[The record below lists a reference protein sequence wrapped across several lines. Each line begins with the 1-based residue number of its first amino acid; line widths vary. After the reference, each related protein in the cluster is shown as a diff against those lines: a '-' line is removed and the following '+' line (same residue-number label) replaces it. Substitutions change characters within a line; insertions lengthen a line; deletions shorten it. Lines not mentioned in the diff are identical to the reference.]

1 MPELTAPPFDPEL
14 HAALGLIAEVI
25 KPTLTP
31 DMIPLMRE
39 MPADPTLDDQVAAV
53 GAVHEERT
61 IAGYDGGEI
70 VLSIYR
76 RPGQTTTGPGIYHIH
91 GGGMVIGNRFMGVQA
106 FLPYIASH
114 DAVVVSVEYRLAPEF
129 PDPVPVEDCYAGL
142 VWTAEHADELG
153 IDPTRLIVGGASA
166 GGGLSAGVTLLA
178 RDRQGPPLRA
188 SLLIYPMLDDRNES
202 VSALQIQ
209 GIGVWDRTSN
219 FTGWNALLGD
229 RRGTDDVSIYAAP
242 GRPDARRVRDVLVP
256 EHLGAAD
263 VDEGGWQIREV
274 FGAAGSGV
282 DRHVVGA
289 AAVAEQGV
297 PAGEVAR
304 AVPHADALDLQRRHR
319 LVAVV
324 EHRVD
329 EQRGPQ
335 GRALA
340 VAGEQRHAGR

>member
-1 MPELTAPPFDPEL
+1 MCN
-14 HAALGLIAEVI
+14 
-25 KPTLTP
+25 K
-31 DMIPLMRE
+31 R
-39 MPADPTLDDQVAAV
+39 Q
-53 GAVHEERT
+53 
-61 IAGYDGGEI
+61 
-70 VLSIYR
+70 
-76 RPGQTTTGPGIYHIH
+76 PGQTTTGPGIYHIH

-142 VWTAEHADELG
+142 VWTAEHAGELG

-242 GRPDARRVRDVLVP
+242 ARAEDLSGLPPTFIDV
-256 EHLGAAD
+256 GSA
-263 VDEGGWQIREV
+263 EV
-274 FGAAGSGV
+274 FRDEDVAYASRIWAAGGIAEL
-282 DRHVVGA
+282 HVWPGGFHGFDGFA
-289 AAVAEQGV
+289 PQAQISMAMIET
-297 PAGEVAR
+297 R
-304 AVPHADALDLQRRHR
+304 NRWLTRMLDA
-319 LVAVV
+319 
-324 EHRVD
+324 
-329 EQRGPQ
+329 
-335 GRALA
+335 
-340 VAGEQRHAGR
+340 

>member
-1 MPELTAPPFDPEL
+1 MTELTAPPFDPEL
-14 HAALGLIAEVI
+14 NAALDLIAELI

-39 MPADPTLDDQVAAV
+39 MPADPTLDDQVASV

-76 RPGQTTTGPGIYHIH
+76 RPDQTTTGPGIYHIH

-114 DAVVVSVEYRLAPEF
+114 GAVVVSVEYRLAPEF

-142 VWTAEHADELG
+142 VWTAEHAAELG
-153 IDPTRLIVGGASA
+153 IDPTRLVVGGASA

-178 RDRQGPPLRA
+178 RDRRGPALRA

-202 VSALQIQ
+202 VSSLQIQ

-229 RRGTDDVSIYAAP
+229 RRGTADVSIYAAP
-242 GRPDARRVRDVLVP
+242 GRAEDLSGLPPTFIDV
-256 EHLGAAD
+256 GSA
-263 VDEGGWQIREV
+263 EV
-274 FGAAGSGV
+274 FRDEDVAYASRIWASGGIAEL
-282 DRHVVGA
+282 HVWPGGFHGFDGFA
-289 AAVAEQGV
+289 PQAQISMAMIET
-297 PAGEVAR
+297 
-304 AVPHADALDLQRRHR
+304 RHR
-319 LVAVV
+319 WLTRMLDA
-324 EHRVD
+324 
-329 EQRGPQ
+329 
-335 GRALA
+335 
-340 VAGEQRHAGR
+340 